1 MDLAL
6 YHKRAI
12 VTGGSKGIGRAVA
25 ATLVQEG
32 ALVLICAR
40 SEETLNETKNAI
52 HQKFGQSVLTVVADL
67 SSQEGAD
74 KVRDVAME
82 EWGGV
87 DILVNNAGAAP
98 GALIEEL
105 SDDIWHQALNVKFLG
120 YVRMMKAILPVFK
133 EQRKGVVVNVV
144 GNDGIKFPYWEL
156 TGTAANA
163 ADLAVS
169 QALALQY
176 GRYNI
181 RINSVNPGPVDTGRW
196 DNLIRD
202 FASSRGITPE
212 QAHEIFLQSLATKR
226 IATPQEVADITVFLS
241 SPKSSFINGAAI
253 NVDGN
258 QQKSI
263 IDYLSPPPE
272 WPTKF

>member
-6 YHKRAI
+6 DHKKAI

-40 SEETLNETKNAI
+40 SEENLTDTKNSI
-52 HQKFGQSVLTVVADL
+52 RQEFGQSILTVAADL
-67 SSQEGAD
+67 STQQGAD
-74 KVRDVAME
+74 KVRDAAIH
-82 EWGGV
+82 EWGRV

-98 GALIEEL
+98 GALLEDL
-105 SDDIWHQALNVKFLG
+105 SDDIWHQALNIKFLG
-120 YVRMMKAILPVFK
+120 YVRMMKALLPVFK
-133 EQRKGVVVNVV
+133 KQREGVVVNIV
-144 GNDGIKFPYWEL
+144 GNDGIKYPYWEL

-169 QALALQY
+169 KALALQY

-196 DNLIRD
+196 DKLMQD
-202 FASSRGITPE
+202 FAIARGITPQ
-212 QAHEIFLQSLATKR
+212 QAHDTFLESLANKR
-226 IATPQEVADITVFLS
+226 IATPQEVADITVFLA

-253 NVDGN
+253 SVDGN

-263 IDYLSPPPE
+263 IDYLSPPCE
-272 WPTKF
+272 